1 MQNNSSNHVV
11 INNRKARFQFEV
23 ISTFVAGIVLQGG
36 EVKSIRE
43 GNANLQ
49 EGYAIIKNGEV
60 WLHGM
65 FIHPFKQATID
76 VPDPLRERKL
86 LLQKS
91 EIRKLYGKISEKGL
105 TLIPLKIFFIKNHV
119 KIELGLCRGKK
130 LYDKREAIKERE
142 TKRNLKRVS
151 ILNK

>member
-1 MQNNSSNHVV
+1 MLKGS
-11 INNRKARFQFEV
+11 
-23 ISTFVAGIVLQGG
+23 

-49 EGYAIIKNGEV
+49 EAFATIRSGEV

-65 FIHPFKQATID
+65 HIHPFKQSTID
-76 VPDPLRERKL
+76 TPDALRTRKL
-86 LLQKS
+86 LLQKK

-105 TLIPLKIFFIKNHV
+105 TLIPLKVYFSKQKV
-119 KIELGLCRGKK
+119 KVELGVCRGKK

-142 TKRNLKRVS
+142 TKINLKR
-151 ILNK
+151 IKNIKK